1 MRASSGYVER
11 NLPELEVNVH
21 FFLTRG
27 YTGGMDSL
35 SARDKK
41 NHGFTLLEM
50 IISIAIIVLLSVQVL
65 SFSGLKEGTSLTRAA
80 QELGFAVRR
89 AQSMALAVNALRIGG
104 TVQIPPSVAIRLS
117 SSAGSN
123 KNYFFFSD
131 LDRNGSYSANERIEP
146 DLILPGSIF
155 IQAITL
161 SDGTPVSIAH
171 IIFTTP
177 EATMTLT
184 NDRGNTVGMQINVV
198 LQGTSGATRTN
209 EIRTSG
215 QVTITNP

>member
-1 MRASSGYVER
+1 
-11 NLPELEVNVH
+11 
-21 FFLTRG
+21 
-27 YTGGMDSL
+27 MDSL
-35 SARDKK
+35 SSQCSRKK
-41 NHGFTLLEM
+41 NKTGDRNGRNHGFTLLEM
-50 IISIAIIVLLSVQVL
+50 IVSVAIIVLLSVQVL

-146 DLILPGSIF
+146 DLILPGGIF
-155 IQAITL
+155 IQDIKS
-161 SDGTPVSIAH
+161 SDGSPFSVAD

-184 NDRGNTVGMQINVV
+184 DGSGTSVGQQINVI
-198 LQGTSGATRTN
+198 LQGTSGATRTI